1 VAFFHHVAARR
12 PEPALAVISQRRQT
26 LSEDPKLYLL
36 EGEAYAMQGKRLA
49 QHRATGEAYA
59 RMGNIRGAI
68 EQMQIAL
75 KSGDGDFYQMS
86 SLEARLR
93 ELRKI
98 DEAQRKEK
106 SLLR

>member
-1 VAFFHHVAARR
+1 
-12 PEPALAVISQRRQT
+12 
-26 LSEDPKLYLL
+26 
-36 EGEAYAMQGKRLA
+36 
-49 QHRATGEAYA
+49 
-59 RMGNIRGAI
+59 MGNVRGAV

-86 SLEARLR
+86 ALEARLR

-106 SLLR
+106 GR